1 MHESFF
7 TQLNSEGLAS
17 LISNAKSN
25 VCYAAPGIQMGPAEA
40 LIELAERVG
49 PELILVFLDVDE
61 NVIRMGYGEV
71 EAIEALQ
78 GSGICVEHIAGLRS
92 GLIVVDG
99 QGFSYTPTALYLE
112 REAKRDEALNAMRLT
127 SDQAAE
133 AMARLSPASKSI
145 AMLQADTSEKKRAIE
160 AAASETAPVPV
171 DKKVLSDISS
181 KLKAAPPARF
191 DVARQVRVFQPHFQY
206 VELSLTGAAIQRH
219 KLTIPKAIQN
229 IGNEQELEGRLRTT
243 FDLIDKNAT
252 VSSRALDKELRDI
265 RENLTRSLGT
275 KHGRI
280 VRKVALPRLEQRLSE
295 FREKIEKHQRTIEQE
310 LDATLSNSKSLIVD
324 YYLPIVLVN
333 PPDELY
339 GLFGAPSEDDI
350 RQWLDDKLASAFP
363 KPKDLVNNIKLD
375 VNFKDVTFETL
386 NRDDFLE
393 SIQSAYSGVDWGKT
407 YKEFRAAGETPEP
420 HSTREE
426 G

>member
-1 MHESFF
+1 MHEPFF
-7 TQLNSEGLAS
+7 TQLNSEELAS
-17 LISNAKSN
+17 LINNARCN
-25 VCYAAPGIQMGPAEA
+25 VCYAAPGIQMKPAQA
-40 LIELAERVG
+40 LVDLVESMG
-49 PELILVFLDVDE
+49 PELIMVFLDVDE

-78 GSGICVEHIAGLRS
+78 KAGIRVEHIAGLRN
-92 GLIVVDG
+92 GLIVADG
-99 QGFSYTPTALYLE
+99 KGFSYTPTALFLE
-112 REAKRDEALNAMRLT
+112 REAESYEALNAMRLT

-145 AMLQADTSEKKRAIE
+145 ALAQADTREKKQAIE
-160 AAASETAPVPV
+160 NAASETTPVPIA
-171 DKKVLSDISS
+171 KSTLSSIITR
-181 KLKAAPPARF
+181 LKAAPPVRF

-219 KLTIPKAIQN
+219 KLTIPKSIQN
-229 IGNEQELEGRLRTT
+229 IGNQQELEGRLKTT

-252 VSSRALDKELRDI
+252 VSSKALDKELRDI
-265 RENLTRSLGT
+265 RENLTRSLGK

-280 VRKVALPRLEQRLSE
+280 IRKVTLPRLQQRLSE
-295 FREKIEKHQRTIEQE
+295 LRGKIEAHQKTIEKDLE
-310 LDATLSNSKSLIVD
+310 TTLSRSMSMVVD
-324 YYLPIVLVN
+324 YYLPLVLKD

-339 GLFGAPSEDDI
+339 GLFGNPTEEDI
-350 RQWLDDKLASAFP
+350 RLWLENKLSKAFP
-363 KPKDLVNNIKLD
+363 TPGELVNNIKLE

-393 SIQSAYSGVDWGKT
+393 SIKLAYSEVDWDKT
-407 YKEFRAAGETPEP
+407 YKEFKAAGEVAGPQ
-420 HSTREE
+420 SKRAE